1 MVQAKRR
8 PIVHNY
14 LALISISFPFPLSLL
29 INHHLYINML
39 IRIKIL
45 HQNYNKICNIKF
57 VTLILLVYDPPD
69 IFQRKNVESVN
80 MMVSVIV
87 EFVFLSFVLLI
98 QGILM

>member
-1 MVQAKRR
+1 
-8 PIVHNY
+8 
-14 LALISISFPFPLSLL
+14 
-29 INHHLYINML
+29 ML